1 MLFFNFRGLMHT
13 ITLAIRRF
21 PVSRPRSRVAA
32 LIMTFALL
40 AATPVVA
47 QDSSAAKHPME
58 VRYNTPVR
66 VRDGV
71 KISVDVFR
79 PRDGARHPVLMLQT
93 PYNNDGENVM
103 DEAWS
108 HVQKGYAYVTV
119 DVRGRYD
126 SEGTFRPYESDGR
139 DGSDIIDWIVK
150 QPWSNGKVATHGASY
165 SGKTQWMLAK
175 ESNPHHTAIVSYVAP
190 ADDFRDQT
198 RYNGVP
204 KLDLMYTWM
213 MMMDGRV
220 SQSRSGWN
228 WGAAMRNLPLVAL
241 DQAVGRRNAIWQESM
256 TRDRLDSWWTP
267 RQMSG
272 SYARFDIPSF
282 NVTGWYEGQLRGQ
295 TQNYVE
301 SVKHSR
307 RPQDHTLVIGP
318 WLHSVN
324 RGRVIGERD
333 AGPQA
338 TIDLKT
344 LRDEWLAYIVTGA
357 PRPRRH
363 DNFLYFLPVRNE
375 WRSARTYPIPGTES
389 TAWYLA
395 SGGAAN
401 TRNGNGVLAT
411 QRGAGGTDGY
421 TYDPANPVQSVS
433 SRTAGAR
440 GGLPQGSV
448 DNRKVEERQDVLV
461 YTSEPLGSGM
471 EITGPVAATIYLS
484 TDVVDTDVSIK
495 LVDVHPDGRAHNITE
510 GIARAKYRNSYS
522 NPELMTPG
530 QVYKI
535 PVELFP
541 TSNYFQAGHRIRIEV
556 SSSDFPNFARN
567 LNTANSDTGS
577 RIVVAHT
584 RIHHSP
590 EYPSAIILP
599 VVPAGKTSSFTPPL
613 TAGK

>member
-1 MLFFNFRGLMHT
+1 MHT
-13 ITLAIRRF
+13 TLPASGR
-21 PVSRPRSRVAA
+21 PAASRPCSRAA
-32 LIMTFALL
+32 SLILALTLL
-40 AATPVVA
+40 AAPPAPA
-47 QDSSAAKHPME
+47 QSAAGIADKHPMD
-58 VRYNTPVR
+58 VRYNIPVR

-79 PRDGARHPVLMLQT
+79 PRDAARHPVLMLQT
-93 PYNNDGENVM
+93 PYNNDGDSVM
-103 DEAWS
+103 DDAWS
-108 HVQKGYAYVTV
+108 HVQRGYAYVTV

-126 SEGTFRPYESDGR
+126 SEGTFRPYENDGR

-220 SQSRSGWN
+220 SQSRTGWN
-228 WGAAMRNLPLVAL
+228 WGAAMRNLPLVSL
-241 DQAVGRRNAIWQESM
+241 DEAVGRRIPVWRESM
-256 TRDRLDSWWTP
+256 TRDRLDDWWTP

-272 SYARFDIPSF
+272 NYARFDIPSF

-301 SVKHSR
+301 SVRHSR

-324 RGRVIGERD
+324 RDRVIGERD

-338 TIDLKT
+338 TIDLNR
-344 LRDEWLAYIVTGA
+344 LRDEWLAHIMSGA
-357 PRPRRH
+357 PRPSRA

-375 WRSARTYPIPGTES
+375 WRSARSYPIPGTES
-389 TAWYLA
+389 TPWYLG
-395 SGGAAN
+395 SGGSAN
-401 TRNGNGVLAT
+401 TRDGNGVLAA
-411 QRGAGGTDGY
+411 RPGGGGTDGF
-421 TYDPANPVQSVS
+421 TYDPANPVMSVS

-440 GGLPQGSV
+440 GGLPQGAV

-461 YTSEPLGSGM
+461 YTSEPLASGM
-471 EITGPVAATIYLS
+471 EVTGPVTATIYLS

-495 LVDVHPDGRAHNITE
+495 LVDVHPDGRALNITE
-510 GIARAKYRNSYS
+510 GIARAKYRDSYAKPS
-522 NPELMTPG
+522 LMKPG
-530 QVYKI
+530 QVYRI

-541 TSNYFQAGHRIRIEV
+541 TSNYFEAGHRIRIEV

-567 LNTANSDTGS
+567 LNTADSDTGT
-577 RIVVAHT
+577 RMVVAHT
-584 RIHHSP
+584 RIHHSAQ
-590 EYPSAIILP
+590 YPSAITLP
-599 VVPAGKTSSFTPPL
+599 VVPAGKTSSFSPPL
-613 TAGK
+613 ATAK